1 MLSSK
6 QVKDPLKKHF
16 THSRSSLYIALEDLD
31 LEFSKNEV
39 EIMVI
44 RWFEGWFLSYIA
56 DELKRDLDELA
67 VLLADL
73 TERALLTSRSRG
85 IHTSTWREIP
95 SVYGARIQK
104 FLKKNPKNY
113 YAFQDSRYV
122 EFLWDER
129 DTPKFELLWNAG
141 YSLEE
146 ISLKLKRNKLD
157 VALLVLDRA
166 RKGFIECREGGL
178 EGKNLHDSKKVVRK
192 RNGEKSAVS

>member
-1 MLSSK
+1 M
-6 QVKDPLKKHF
+6 KDPLKKHF

-31 LEFSKNEV
+31 LEFSRNEV

-44 RWFEGWFLSYIA
+44 RWYEGWSLSYIA

-85 IHTSTWREIP
+85 IYVSSYREIP
-95 SVYGARIQK
+95 SVYAARIQK
-104 FLKKNPKNY
+104 FLKQNPKNY
-113 YAFQDSRYV
+113 YAYQDSRYV
-122 EFLWDER
+122 DFLWDER
-129 DTPKFELLWNAG
+129 DIPKFEFLWNAG
-141 YSLEE
+141 HSLEE
-146 ISLKLKRNKLD
+146 LSLKLKRNKVD

-178 EGKNLHDSKKVVRK
+178 EGENPHDSKKVVRK
-192 RNGEKSAVS
+192 RNRKKSAVS